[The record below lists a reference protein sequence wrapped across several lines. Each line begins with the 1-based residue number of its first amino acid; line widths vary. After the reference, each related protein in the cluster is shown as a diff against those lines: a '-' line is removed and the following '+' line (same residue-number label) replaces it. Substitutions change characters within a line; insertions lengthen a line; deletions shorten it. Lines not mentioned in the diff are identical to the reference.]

1 MDVLR
6 GKIIVQDGI
15 SHEIIAVDK
24 VYDSTGDARTS
35 LLASRN
41 GQLSSFYYDDFHDG
55 AFDIYSSA
63 TTAAEACQKY
73 ADENAEEVAAAE

>member
-15 SHEIIAVDK
+15 SHEIIAADK
-24 VYDSTGDARTS
+24 VYDSSGDARTS

-55 AFDIYSSA
+55 AYQIYSSA
-63 TTAAEACQKY
+63 HAAEEACKQY
-73 ADENAEEVAAAE
+73 HAEDAETVE